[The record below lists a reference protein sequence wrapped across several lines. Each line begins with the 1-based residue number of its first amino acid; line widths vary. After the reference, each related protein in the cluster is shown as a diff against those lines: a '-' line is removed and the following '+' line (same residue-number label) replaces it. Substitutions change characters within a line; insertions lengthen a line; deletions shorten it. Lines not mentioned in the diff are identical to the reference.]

1 MTTAQQTPEAANCTV
16 NVRLS
21 QADYDL
27 LSARAM
33 KRETTLEAL
42 VREALRTAEGLSD
55 RERRTPETSAA
66 PPPTEEAQPQ
76 YPAPQPDPIR
86 RSRCADT

>member
-27 LSARAM
+27 LSARAN
-33 KRETTLEAL
+33 EA
-42 VREALRTAEGLSD
+42 
-55 RERRTPETSAA
+55 
-66 PPPTEEAQPQ
+66 
-76 YPAPQPDPIR
+76 
-86 RSRCADT
+86 